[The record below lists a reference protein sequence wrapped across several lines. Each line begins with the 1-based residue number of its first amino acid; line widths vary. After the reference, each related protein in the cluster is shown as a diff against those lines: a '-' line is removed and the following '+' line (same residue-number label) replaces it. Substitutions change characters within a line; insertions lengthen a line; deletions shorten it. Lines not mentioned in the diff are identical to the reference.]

1 MKLRALS
8 LAVASIAASQAYALA
23 PSAFDA
29 NTVEIYQSGASAQ
42 QNTMEALLTDFCQTG
57 TLATYSDVNDDF
69 RNYFCTFKTAGVPAS
84 LQGKKVVFHT
94 RATGGS
100 AWGVIPVGKNWNVK
114 FLDLDACN
122 YVAGN
127 TNHTCTITNES
138 TAVLPNGEC
147 PTDAGN
153 YSSADQDTR
162 CRVSDFG
169 VSDVEPDLFVGNNLN
184 PADGF
189 TSGLTAAEAASL
201 TVSANYGVLFGVSVS
216 NNVRDS
222 LIDAGYRVEAP
233 AGIVSANIVNVGG
246 TDYVA
251 NLSKTAIRSLMSGK
265 ITNWGQL
272 DPSFANGA
280 NDIAFGGFMMACRRA
295 PGSGTQAS
303 AQIQFLDDP
312 CHSGPKGGAAPMVTE
327 GDTNAD
333 YLVYENS
340 GSGRVEGCHND
351 GHRATSNTVDTF
363 GFNWGSWGINAINRS
378 QSGDDWSF
386 VAIDGTYPTLE
397 AAQSGDYDHMYEQ
410 TTQFKTSISG
420 AKGDFVRLFASEF
433 KKESRIVSSGATG
446 VLALPDASLN
456 QFYPGASNLV
466 ARVTRGGNSC
476 NSLQIQ
482 P

>member
-1 MKLRALS
+1 MKIKALS
-8 LAVASIAASQAYALA
+8 LAIASVVASQAHALA
-23 PSAFDA
+23 PSAFDS

-42 QNTMEALLTDFCQTG
+42 QNTMEALLTDFCQSG
-57 TLATYSDVNDDF
+57 TLDTYADGADDF

-84 LQGKKVVFHT
+84 LQGKNVVFYT

-100 AWGVIPVGKNWNVK
+100 AWGVIPVGKNWNVR
-114 FLDLDACN
+114 FMDLDACSYN
-122 YVAGN
+122 GSSSQQ
-127 TNHTCTITNES
+127 TCAITTQS
-138 TAVLPNGEC
+138 TALLPNGEC
-147 PTDAGN
+147 PTDSAD

-189 TSGLTAAEAASL
+189 ISGLTSAEAASL
-201 TVSANYGVLFGVSVS
+201 TVSANYGVVFGFSVS

-222 LIDAGYRVEAP
+222 LIDAGFRIEAP
-233 AGIVSANIVNVGG
+233 TSGVVAANVVNVGG

-251 NLSKTAIRSLMSGK
+251 NLSKTAIRSVMSGA

-280 NDIAFGGFMMACRRA
+280 NDIAFGGFMMSCRRA

-303 AQIQFLDDP
+303 AQIQFLDD
-312 CHSGPKGGAAPMVTE
+312 HSGPKGGSVGMVTE
-327 GDTNAD
+327 GDSNSD

-340 GSGRVEGCHND
+340 GSGRVEKCQND
-351 GHRATSNTVDTF
+351 ANNATSTEVDTF
-363 GFNWGSWGINAINRS
+363 GFNWGAWGINAINRS
-378 QSGDDWSF
+378 QSGDSWSF

-397 AAQSGDYDHMYEQ
+397 AAQVGDYDHMFEQ
-410 TTQFKTSISG
+410 TTQFKTSLSG

-433 KKESRIVSSGATG
+433 KKEARIVSSGATG
-446 VLALPDASLN
+446 VLALPDASLG
-456 QFYPGASNLV
+456 QFFPGNNNLV
-466 ARVTRGGNSC
+466 SRVTRGGNSC
-476 NSLQIQ
+476 NSLQIVQ
-482 P
+482 